1 MTMPAPGHL
10 LTRLPPTLI
19 LMLGSTL
26 WGLTWIWLK
35 AIDQIGMGPITLS
48 IIAYGMQFL
57 MVLPWALHWLI
68 KTWLP
73 NRAHHPLP
81 WRWLVPLAFLSGV
94 AGIGFTISMVYG
106 DVVRSMLLFFLIP
119 AWGVLFGHW
128 FLREALTA
136 VRIAAVVLALAGAAL
151 ILGPDVQWG
160 FSFADLAA
168 LVAGLALAGANVL
181 FRYLQDEP
189 MLVKLSV
196 MQVGA
201 VIFGLL
207 FLLILPEPG
216 ARITLAGVVQ
226 SALYGGTLLLG
237 AMLATQYAVERLPAG
252 RSAILM
258 TLELLVAS
266 ASALLIGH
274 EHPALNV
281 WLGGFLILGAA
292 LLEAR
297 SQPMWT
303 TTPST
308 P

>member
-1 MTMPAPGHL
+1 MTASGAWL
-10 LTRLPPTLI
+10 GRIPPTLV
-19 LMLGSTL
+19 LMTGSTL

-48 IIAYGMQFL
+48 IIAYGTQFL
-57 MVLPWALHWLI
+57 MVLPWALHWLFVI
-68 KTWLP
+68 WRP
-73 NRAHHPLP
+73 NRSHHPLP

-94 AGIGFTISMVYG
+94 AGIGFTIAMVYG

-128 FLREALTA
+128 FLRETLTA
-136 VRIAAVVLALAGAAL
+136 VRISAVGLALAGAAF
-151 ILGPDVQWG
+151 ILGPDVRWG

-168 LVAGLALAGANVL
+168 LFAGIALAGANVL
-181 FRYLQDEP
+181 FRYLQNEP

-196 MQVGA
+196 MQIGGV
-201 VIFGLL
+201 VFGVVFL
-207 FLLILPEPG
+207 FVLPEPG
-216 ARITLAGVVQ
+216 ARLSWAGIVQ

-266 ASALLIGH
+266 ASAILIGH
-274 EHPALNV
+274 EHPAANI
-281 WLGGFLILGAA
+281 WIGGGLILGAA

-303 TTPST
+303 TQAAA
-308 P
+308 

>member
-1 MTMPAPGHL
+1 MATSTSGDWL
-10 LTRLPPTLI
+10 SRVPPTLV
-19 LMLGSTL
+19 LMTGSTL

-35 AIDQIGMGPITLS
+35 AIDQLGMGPITLS
-48 IIAYGMQFL
+48 IVAYGTQFL
-57 MVLPWALHWLI
+57 IVLPWALRWLL
-68 KTWLP
+68 KTWRP
-73 NRAHHPLP
+73 DPENHPLS

-94 AGIGFTISMVYG
+94 SGIGFTISMVYG

-128 FLREALTA
+128 FLREALTNIRILA
-136 VRIAAVVLALAGAAL
+136 VLLALVGAAF
-151 ILGPDVQWG
+151 ILGPDLHWG

-168 LVAGLALAGANVL
+168 LIAGIALAGANVL
-181 FRYLQDEP
+181 FRYLQNEP

-196 MQVGA
+196 MQIGGV
-201 VIFGLL
+201 VFGLL

-216 ARITLAGVVQ
+216 ARLSWAGIAQ
-226 SALYGGTLLLG
+226 SALYGSSLLLG

-266 ASALLIGH
+266 GSAMLIGH
-274 EHPALNV
+274 ENPAANV
-281 WLGGFLILGAA
+281 WIGGVMILGAA

-303 TTPST
+303 TQAAT
-308 P
+308 

>member
-1 MTMPAPGHL
+1 MTTSPSGGL
-10 LTRLPPTLI
+10 LNRLPPTLV
-19 LMLGSTL
+19 LMIGSTL

-35 AIDQIGMGPITLS
+35 AIDQLGMGPITLS

-68 KTWLP
+68 KTWRP
-73 NRAHHPLP
+73 NRANHPLP
-81 WRWLVPLAFLSGV
+81 WHWLVPLAFLSGV

-128 FLREALTA
+128 FLREALTGI
-136 VRIAAVVLALAGAAL
+136 RITAVVLALAGAAL

-168 LVAGLALAGANVL
+168 LIAGIALAGSNVL

-196 MQVGA
+196 MQVGG
-201 VIFGLL
+201 VIFGLI

-216 ARITLAGVVQ
+216 ARITLAGIVQ

-237 AMLATQYAVERLPAG
+237 AMLATQYAVERMPAG
-252 RSAILM
+252 RAAILM

-266 ASALLIGH
+266 ASAILIGH
-274 EHPALNV
+274 EHPAVNV
-281 WLGGFLILGAA
+281 WIGGSLILGAA

-297 SQPMWT
+297 SQPMW
-303 TTPST
+303 ST
-308 P
+308 QVAT

>member
-1 MTMPAPGHL
+1 MAVHTPGHW

-19 LMLGSTL
+19 LMFGSTL

-35 AIDQIGMGPITLS
+35 AIDQLGMGPITLS
-48 IIAYGMQFL
+48 IFAYGMQFL

-68 KTWLP
+68 KTWRP
-73 NRAHHPLP
+73 NRANHPLP
-81 WRWLVPLAFLSGV
+81 WRWLVPLAFMSGV

-128 FLREALTA
+128 FLREALTG
-136 VRIAAVVLALAGAAL
+136 VRISAVVLALAGAAL

-168 LVAGLALAGANVL
+168 LIAGIALAGSNVL

-196 MQVGA
+196 MQVGG
-201 VIFGLL
+201 VIFGLM

-216 ARITLAGVVQ
+216 SRITLAGVAQ

-237 AMLATQYAVERLPAG
+237 AMLATQYAVERIPAG
-252 RSAILM
+252 RAAILM

-266 ASALLIGH
+266 ASAILIGH
-274 EHPALNV
+274 EQPTINV
-281 WLGGFLILGAA
+281 WMGGFLILGAA

-297 SQPMWT
+297 SQPMW
-303 TTPST
+303 ST
-308 P
+308 QVAT